1 VDGRAIVITLLWPWA
16 FVALPLPLLVRWL
29 LRPRQQQ
36 DAALR
41 VPDVG
46 RFNPAAIAR
55 GAGKRGSLLAL
66 LLAWLAW
73 ACLLGAVAR
82 PQFTGDP
89 ISLPSTG
96 RDLMLAVD
104 ISGSMNTEDMDING
118 HVANRLAAV
127 KAVVTEFIAHRA
139 GDRVGLILFGTNA
152 YLQAP
157 LTFDLATVE
166 QLLDEAPV
174 GIAGGKTA
182 IGDAIGLAVKRL
194 RTRPAESRVLI
205 LLTDGA
211 NNVGEV
217 PPEKAAE
224 LARAEG
230 VKIYT
235 IGVGAEEL
243 KVPGFWGEIGGRIVN
258 PSADLDAKSLQ
269 AIAETTGGRF
279 FRARD
284 TAELSKIYG
293 LLDSIEPT
301 AQDARN
307 FRPVKALFF
316 YPLAAS
322 WTLWLIVLL
331 FGARPGVL
339 ARA

>member
-1 VDGRAIVITLLWPWA
+1 MINFIWPWA
-16 FVALPLPLLVRWL
+16 FAALPLPLLIRWL
-29 LRPRQQQ
+29 LRPRQHR

-41 VPDVG
+41 VPDAS

-55 GAGKRGSLLAL
+55 GTDGRGGRLAL

-73 ACLLGAVAR
+73 TCLLGAVAR

-89 ISLPSTG
+89 ISVPSTG

-157 LTFDLATVE
+157 LTFDLTTVE
-166 QLLDEAPV
+166 QLLEEAPV

-194 RTRPAESRVLI
+194 RTRPATSRVLI

-235 IGVGAEEL
+235 VGVGAEEL
-243 KVPGFWGEIGGRIVN
+243 KVPGFWGQIGGRIVN
-258 PSADLDAKSLQ
+258 PSADLDAKSLRQ
-269 AIAETTGGRF
+269 IADTTGGEF

-284 TAELSKIYG
+284 AAELAQIYN
-293 LLDSIEPT
+293 LLDAIEPT

-307 FRPVKALFF
+307 FRPIKALFH

-322 WTLWLIVLL
+322 WALWLIVLL
-331 FGARPGVL
+331 FGARGGAL

>member
-1 VDGRAIVITLLWPWA
+1 MITFLWPWA

-29 LRPRQQQ
+29 LRPRQQH

-55 GAGKRGSLLAL
+55 GAGKRGGLLAL

-127 KAVVTEFIAHRA
+127 KDVVTEFIAHRA

-166 QLLDEAPV
+166 QLLDDAPV
-174 GIAGGKTA
+174 GIAGA
-182 IGDAIGLAVKRL
+182 L
-194 RTRPAESRVLI
+194 SR
-205 LLTDGA
+205 DGS
-211 NNVGEV
+211 V
-217 PPEKAAE
+217 P
-224 LARAEG
+224 RH
-230 VKIYT
+230 
-235 IGVGAEEL
+235 
-243 KVPGFWGEIGGRIVN
+243 
-258 PSADLDAKSLQ
+258 
-269 AIAETTGGRF
+269 RF
-279 FRARD
+279 C
-284 TAELSKIYG
+284 
-293 LLDSIEPT
+293 
-301 AQDARN
+301 
-307 FRPVKALFF
+307 
-316 YPLAAS
+316 AAS
-322 WTLWLIVLL
+322 LTSSFLSISITCA
-331 FGARPGVL
+331 GARST
-339 ARA
+339 

>member
-1 VDGRAIVITLLWPWA
+1 MIAFLWPWA
-16 FVALPLPLLVRWL
+16 FAALPLPLAARYL
-29 LRPRQQQ
+29 LSAQQRRE
-36 DAALR
+36 AALR
-41 VPDVG
+41 VPSVD
-46 RFNPAAIAR
+46 RFAIATTAHR
-55 GAGKRGSLLAL
+55 GRQRGRWLTL

-73 ACLLGAVAR
+73 TLLLAAVAR
-82 PQFTGDP
+82 PQFTGEP

-104 ISGSMNTEDMDING
+104 ISGSMNTEDMEIAG

-127 KAVVTEFIAHRA
+127 KDVVTDFIAHRA

-194 RTRPAESRVLI
+194 RTRPADSRVLI

-230 VKIYT
+230 VRIYT

-258 PSADLDAKSLQ
+258 PSADLDAKSLEQ
-269 AIAETTGGRF
+269 IADTTGGRY

-284 TAELSKIYG
+284 TKELSQIYD
-293 LLDSIEPT
+293 LLDAIEP
-301 AQDARN
+301 AQQDART

-322 WTLWLIVLL
+322 WVLWVGLML
-331 FGARPGVL
+331 FDARGLGRVP
-339 ARA
+339 A

>member
-1 VDGRAIVITLLWPWA
+1 MINFVWPWA
-16 FVALPLPLLVRWL
+16 FAALPLPLLARWL
-29 LRPRQQQ
+29 LRPRTQT

-41 VPDVG
+41 VPDIG
-46 RFNPAAIAR
+46 RFNPAAALRGVRAR
-55 GAGKRGSLLAL
+55 DNAFAL

-89 ISLPSTG
+89 VSLPSSG
-96 RDLMLAVD
+96 RDLMVAVD
-104 ISGSMNTEDMDING
+104 ISGSMNTEDMEVGG
-118 HVANRLAAV
+118 HVVNRLTAV
-127 KAVVTEFIAHRA
+127 KTVVTDFIARRA

-157 LTFDLATVE
+157 LTFDLATVQ
-166 QLLDEAPV
+166 QLLDDAPV

-194 RTRPAESRVLI
+194 RSRPADSRVLI
-205 LLTDGA
+205 LMTDGA
-211 NNVGEV
+211 SNAGEV
-217 PPEKAAE
+217 PPDKAAQ

-235 IGVGAEEL
+235 IGVGADEL
-243 KVPGFWGEIGGRIVN
+243 RIPGFWGEIGGRIVN
-258 PSADLDAKSLQ
+258 PSADMDTKALQ
-269 AIAETTGGRF
+269 GIADTTGGRF

-284 TAELSKIYG
+284 TAELAGIYQ
-293 LLDSIEPT
+293 LLDAVEPT

-307 FRPVKALFF
+307 FRPVRALFH

-322 WTLWLIVLL
+322 WALWLIVLL
-331 FGARPGVL
+331 IGPRGGAAVRV
-339 ARA
+339 

>member
-1 VDGRAIVITLLWPWA
+1 MMNFVWPWA
-16 FVALPLPLLVRWL
+16 FAALPLPLLARWM
-29 LRPRQQQ
+29 LRPRQRQ

-55 GAGKRGSLLAL
+55 GAGHRGSWLTL

-73 ACLLGAVAR
+73 ACLLGAAAR

-89 ISLPSTG
+89 VSLPSTG

-104 ISGSMNTEDMDING
+104 ISGSMNTEDMEIDG

-127 KAVVTEFIAHRA
+127 KSVVTDFIAHRA

-157 LTFDLATVE
+157 LTFDLATVQ
-166 QLLDEAPV
+166 QLLEEAPV

-230 VKIYT
+230 VRIYT
-235 IGVGAEEL
+235 VGVGADEL
-243 KVPGFWGEIGGRIVN
+243 RVPGFWGEIGGRIVN

-269 AIAETTGGRF
+269 QIAETTGGRF

-284 TAELSKIYG
+284 TTELSKIYQ
-293 LLDSIEPT
+293 LLDAIEPT
-301 AQDARN
+301 AQDARS
-307 FRPVKALFF
+307 FRPIKALFH

-322 WTLWLIVLL
+322 WALWLIVLL
-331 FGARPGVL
+331 FAARGGAF

>member
-1 VDGRAIVITLLWPWA
+1 MINFIWPWA
-16 FVALPLPLLVRWL
+16 FAALPLPLLSRWL
-29 LRPRQQQ
+29 LRPNRER

-46 RFNPAAIAR
+46 RFN
-55 GAGKRGSLLAL
+55 LAL
-66 LLAWLAW
+66 MSSSIGRRRDWLVTLLAWLAW
-73 ACLLGAVAR
+73 ACLLGAAAR
-82 PQFTGDP
+82 PQLTGDP
-89 ISLPSTG
+89 VSLPSTG

-104 ISGSMNTEDMDING
+104 ISGSMNTEDMEIDG
-118 HVANRLAAV
+118 QSVNRLAAV
-127 KAVVTEFIAHRA
+127 KAVVTDFIAHRA

-157 LTFDLATVE
+157 LTFDLTTVQE
-166 QLLDEAPV
+166 LLDEAPV

-194 RTRPAESRVLI
+194 RTRPAKSRVLI

-217 PPEKAAE
+217 PPEKAAQI
-224 LARAEG
+224 ARVEG

-235 IGVGAEEL
+235 VGVGAEEL
-243 KVPGFWGEIGGRIVN
+243 KVPGFWGEFGGRIIN

-269 AIAETTGGRF
+269 KIAETTGGRF

-284 TAELSKIYG
+284 TAELAKIYD
-293 LLDSIEPT
+293 LLDTIEPT
-301 AQDARN
+301 AHDART
-307 FRPVKALFF
+307 FRPVKALFY

-322 WTLWLIVLL
+322 WALWIMVLL
-331 FGARPGVL
+331 LGTRIGAF

>member
-1 VDGRAIVITLLWPWA
+1 VIDFLWPWVFA
-16 FVALPLPLLVRWL
+16 ALPLPLAARYL
-29 LRPRQQQ
+29 LRPQQRHN
-36 DAALR
+36 AALR
-41 VPDVG
+41 VPSVARFEVATEARRNGQHG
-46 RFNPAAIAR
+46 RWIA
-55 GAGKRGSLLAL
+55 LA
-66 LLAWLAW
+66 LAWLAW
-73 ACLLGAVAR
+73 TLLLAAVAR
-82 PQFTGDP
+82 PQLTGEP
-89 ISLPSTG
+89 VSLPSTG

-104 ISGSMNTEDMDING
+104 ISGSMNTEDMEVGG

-127 KAVVTEFIAHRA
+127 KEVVTDFIAHRT

-166 QLLDEAPV
+166 QLLEEAPV

-194 RTRPAESRVLI
+194 RTRPADSRVLV

-230 VKIYT
+230 VRIYT
-235 IGVGAEEL
+235 VGVGAEEL

-258 PSADLDAKSLQ
+258 PSADLDAKSLEQ
-269 AIAETTGGRF
+269 IASTTGGRF

-284 TAELSKIYG
+284 TKELSQIYD
-293 LLDSIEPT
+293 LLDAIEP
-301 AQDARN
+301 AQQDART
-307 FRPVKALFF
+307 FRPIKALFF

-322 WTLWLIVLL
+322 WALWIGLL
-331 FGARPGVL
+331 FFDGRGL
-339 ARA
+339 AHVRA

>member
-1 VDGRAIVITLLWPWA
+1 MISFLWPWA
-16 FVALPLPLLVRWL
+16 FAALPLPFFARYL
-29 LRPRQQQ
+29 LRPRQRR

-46 RFNPAAIAR
+46 RFETAAIGR
-55 GAGKRGSLLAL
+55 GPRRGSLAAL

-73 ACLLGAVAR
+73 ACLVAAGAR
-82 PQFTGDP
+82 PQFTGEP
-89 ISLPSTG
+89 VSLPSSG
-96 RDLMLAVD
+96 RDVLLAVD
-104 ISGSMNTEDMDING
+104 ISGSMNTEDMEVDG
-118 HVANRLAAV
+118 RVTNRLAAV
-127 KAVVTEFIAHRA
+127 KNVVTDFIARRA
-139 GDRVGLILFGTNA
+139 GDRVGLILFGTHA

-166 QLLDEAPV
+166 QLLDDAPV

-194 RTRPAESRVLI
+194 RARPADSRVLI
-205 LLTDGA
+205 LMTDGA
-211 NNVGEV
+211 SNAGEV
-217 PPEKAAE
+217 PPDKAAQ

-235 IGVGAEEL
+235 VGVGAEEL
-243 KVPGFWGEIGGRIVN
+243 RVPGFWGEIGGRVVN
-258 PSADLDAKSLQ
+258 PSADMDAKSLQ
-269 AIAETTGGRF
+269 RISDMTGGRF

-284 TAELSKIYG
+284 TAELAKIYE
-293 LLDSIEPT
+293 LLDAIEPT

-307 FRPVKALFF
+307 FRPVRSLFH

-322 WTLWLIVLL
+322 WALWLIVLG
-331 FGARPGVL
+331 FAARRGAYVGG
-339 ARA
+339 

>member
-1 VDGRAIVITLLWPWA
+1 MIGFLWPWA
-16 FVALPLPLLVRWL
+16 FAALPLPLAARYL
-29 LRPRQQQ
+29 LPPQQRH

-41 VPDVG
+41 VPSVG
-46 RFNPAAIAR
+46 RFTVATVSR
-55 GAGKRGSLLAL
+55 GGRRAGHWLAL
-66 LLAWLAW
+66 ALAWVAW
-73 ACLLGAVAR
+73 TLLLGAVAR
-82 PQFTGDP
+82 PQFTGEP

-104 ISGSMNTEDMDING
+104 ISGSMNTEDMEVGG

-127 KAVVTEFIAHRA
+127 KDVVTDFIAHRA

-194 RTRPAESRVLI
+194 RTRPTESRVLI

-230 VKIYT
+230 VRIYT
-235 IGVGAEEL
+235 VGVGAEEL

-258 PSADLDAKSLQ
+258 PSADLDAKSLEQ
-269 AIAETTGGRF
+269 IANVTGGRF

-284 TAELSKIYG
+284 TKELSQIYD
-293 LLDSIEPT
+293 LLDAIEP
-301 AQDARN
+301 AQQDART

-322 WTLWLIVLL
+322 WVLWVGLML
-331 FGARPGVL
+331 FDARGLVRV
-339 ARA
+339 RA

>member
-1 VDGRAIVITLLWPWA
+1 MIDFLWPWMFA
-16 FVALPLPLLVRWL
+16 ALPLPLVARYL
-29 LRPRQQQ
+29 LRPQQRD

-41 VPDVG
+41 VPSVA
-46 RFNPAAIAR
+46 RFEAAALSRRGLQRSRRIA
-55 GAGKRGSLLAL
+55 LV
-66 LLAWLAW
+66 LAWLAW
-73 ACLLGAVAR
+73 TSLVAAAAR

-104 ISGSMNTEDMDING
+104 ISGSMNTEDMEIGG
-118 HVANRLAAV
+118 HMVNRLAAV
-127 KAVVTEFIAHRA
+127 KDVVTDFITHRT

-194 RTRPAESRVLI
+194 RTRPADSRVLI

-230 VKIYT
+230 VRIYT
-235 IGVGAEEL
+235 IGVGADEL

-258 PSADLDAKSLQ
+258 PSADLDAKSLEQ
-269 AIAETTGGRF
+269 IADTTGGRY

-284 TAELSKIYG
+284 TKELSQIYD
-293 LLDSIEPT
+293 LLDAIEP
-301 AQDARN
+301 AQQDART

-322 WTLWLIVLL
+322 WVLWVGLML
-331 FGARPGVL
+331 FDARELGRV
-339 ARA
+339 RA

>member
-1 VDGRAIVITLLWPWA
+1 MIGFLWPWTFA
-16 FVALPLPLLVRWL
+16 ALPLPLAARYL
-29 LRPRQQQ
+29 LRPQQRD

-41 VPDVG
+41 VPSLTRFDVAT
-46 RFNPAAIAR
+46 AARDGAQRSHWIA
-55 GAGKRGSLLAL
+55 LAV
-66 LLAWLAW
+66 AWLAW
-73 ACLLGAVAR
+73 TLLLAAVAR
-82 PQFTGDP
+82 PQFIGEP

-104 ISGSMNTEDMDING
+104 ISGSMNTEDMEVGG

-127 KAVVTEFIAHRA
+127 KDVVTDFIAHRA

-217 PPEKAAE
+217 PPEKAAD

-230 VKIYT
+230 VRIYT
-235 IGVGAEEL
+235 VGVGAEEL

-258 PSADLDAKSLQ
+258 PSADLDAKSLER
-269 AIAETTGGRF
+269 IASTTGGRF

-284 TAELSKIYG
+284 TKELSQIYD
-293 LLDSIEPT
+293 LLDAIEP
-301 AQDARN
+301 AQQDART

-316 YPLAAS
+316 YPLAVS
-322 WTLWLIVLL
+322 WALWIGLML
-331 FGARPGVL
+331 FDARGLV
-339 ARA
+339 RVRG

>member
-1 VDGRAIVITLLWPWA
+1 MIDFLWPWMFA
-16 FVALPLPLLVRWL
+16 ALPLPLVARYL
-29 LRPRQQQ
+29 LRPQQRD

-41 VPDVG
+41 VPSVA
-46 RFNPAAIAR
+46 RFEAAALSRRGLQRSRWIA
-55 GAGKRGSLLAL
+55 LA
-66 LLAWLAW
+66 LAWLAW
-73 ACLLGAVAR
+73 ACLIAAAAR
-82 PQFTGDP
+82 PQFTGEP

-104 ISGSMNTEDMDING
+104 ISGSMNTEDMEIGG
-118 HVANRLAAV
+118 HPVNRLAAV
-127 KAVVTEFIAHRA
+127 KDVVTDFIAHRT

-157 LTFDLATVE
+157 LTFDLATVQE
-166 QLLDEAPV
+166 LLDEAPV

-194 RTRPAESRVLI
+194 RTRPTESRVLI

-230 VKIYT
+230 VRIYT
-235 IGVGAEEL
+235 VGVGAEEL

-269 AIAETTGGRF
+269 QIAETTGGRF

-284 TAELSKIYG
+284 TQELSQIYD
-293 LLDSIEPT
+293 LLDAIEP
-301 AQDARN
+301 AQQDART

-322 WTLWLIVLL
+322 WALWIGL
-331 FGARPGVL
+331 FLFDARGLVHV
-339 ARA
+339 RA

>member
-1 VDGRAIVITLLWPWA
+1 MITLLWPWA
-16 FVALPLPLLVRWL
+16 FAALPLPLLVRWL
-29 LRPRQQQ
+29 LRPRTQQ

-46 RFNPAAIAR
+46 RFNPATVGR
-55 GAGKRGSLLAL
+55 GAGKRGGLLAL

-73 ACLLGAVAR
+73 ACLLGAIAR

-104 ISGSMNTEDMDING
+104 ISGSMNTEDMDIDG
-118 HVANRLAAV
+118 RVANRLAAV

-217 PPEKAAE
+217 PPYKAAE

-269 AIAETTGGRF
+269 QIAETTGGRF

-284 TAELSKIYG
+284 TAELAKIYG

-301 AQDARN
+301 AQDERN

-316 YPLAAS
+316 YPLAVS
-322 WTLWLIVLL
+322 WALWLIVLL
-331 FGARPGVL
+331 FGTRPGML

>member
-1 VDGRAIVITLLWPWA
+1 VISFLWPWV
-16 FVALPLPLLVRWL
+16 FTALPLPFVARYL
-29 LRPRQQQ
+29 LRPEQRH

-41 VPDVG
+41 VPSIA
-46 RFNPAAIAR
+46 RFNAAVIAR
-55 GAGKRGSLLAL
+55 IGKRRGHWLAL
-66 LLAWLAW
+66 AFTWLAW
-73 ACLLGAVAR
+73 TCLLAAAAR

-104 ISGSMNTEDMDING
+104 ISGSMNTEDMEVAG

-127 KAVVTEFIAHRA
+127 KDVVTDFIAHRT

-166 QLLDEAPV
+166 QLLEEAPV

-230 VKIYT
+230 VRIYT

-243 KVPGFWGEIGGRIVN
+243 KVPGFWGELGGHIVN
-258 PSADLDAKSLQ
+258 PSADLDSKSLQ
-269 AIAETTGGRF
+269 QIAETTGGRF

-284 TAELSKIYG
+284 TKELSQIYDM
-293 LLDSIEPT
+293 LDAIEP
-301 AQDARN
+301 AQQDART
-307 FRPVKALFF
+307 FRPVKSLFF

-322 WTLWLIVLL
+322 WALWVGLLL
-331 FGARPGVL
+331 FDARGLVHV
-339 ARA
+339 RA

>member
-1 VDGRAIVITLLWPWA
+1 M
-16 FVALPLPLLVRWL
+16 
-29 LRPRQQQ
+29 
-36 DAALR
+36 
-41 VPDVG
+41 PDVG
-46 RFNPAAIAR
+46 RFRAAAIAGVGGR
-55 GAGKRGSLLAL
+55 TGVNVAL
-66 LLAWLAW
+66 VLAWLAW
-73 ACLLGAVAR
+73 ACLLGAAAR

-89 ISLPSTG
+89 VSLPSTG

-104 ISGSMNTEDMDING
+104 ISGSMNTEDMEIG
-118 HVANRLAAV
+118 GRLTNRLTVV
-127 KAVVTEFIAHRA
+127 KEVVSDFIAHRS
-139 GDRVGLILFGTNA
+139 GDRVGLILFGSNA

-166 QLLDEAPV
+166 QLLQEAPV

-182 IGDAIGLAVKRL
+182 VGDAIGLAVKRL
-194 RTRPAESRVLI
+194 RTRPAQSRVLI

-230 VKIYT
+230 IRIYT
-235 IGVGAEEL
+235 VGVGADAL
-243 KVPGFWGEIGGRIVN
+243 KIPGFWGELGGRIVN

-269 AIAETTGGRF
+269 QIADTTGGRF

-284 TAELSKIYG
+284 TVELAQIYQ
-293 LLDSIEPT
+293 LLDAIEPT

-307 FRPVKALFF
+307 FRPIKALFH

-322 WTLWLIVLL
+322 WALWLCVLL
-331 FGARPGVL
+331 MGVRRGVY
-339 ARA
+339 AGV

>member
-1 VDGRAIVITLLWPWA
+1 MIDFLWPWMFA
-16 FVALPLPLLVRWL
+16 ALPLPLVARYL
-29 LRPRQQQ
+29 LRPQQRD

-41 VPDVG
+41 VPSVA
-46 RFNPAAIAR
+46 RFEAAALSRRGLQRSRRIA
-55 GAGKRGSLLAL
+55 LV
-66 LLAWLAW
+66 LAWLAW
-73 ACLLGAVAR
+73 TSLVAAAAR

-104 ISGSMNTEDMDING
+104 ISGSMNTEDMEIGG
-118 HVANRLAAV
+118 HMVNRLAAV
-127 KAVVTEFIAHRA
+127 KDVVTDFITHRT

-166 QLLDEAPV
+166 ELLDEAPV

-194 RTRPAESRVLI
+194 RTRPTDSRVLI

-230 VKIYT
+230 VRIYT
-235 IGVGAEEL
+235 VGVGADEL

-269 AIAETTGGRF
+269 QIAETTGGRF

-284 TAELSKIYG
+284 TKELSQIYD
-293 LLDSIEPT
+293 LLDAIEP
-301 AQDARN
+301 AQQDART

-322 WTLWLIVLL
+322 WALWVGLLL
-331 FGARPGVL
+331 FDARGLVHV
-339 ARA
+339 RA

>member
-1 VDGRAIVITLLWPWA
+1 MISFLWPWA
-16 FVALPLPLLVRWL
+16 FFALPAPLLTRWL
-29 LRPRQQQ
+29 MRPRSQQ

-41 VPDVG
+41 VHDVG
-46 RFNPAAIAR
+46 RFNPAAIKRTAGTR
-55 GAGKRGSLLAL
+55 GGLFVL

-89 ISLPSTG
+89 VSLPSTG
-96 RDLMLAVD
+96 RDLVLAVD

-118 HVANRLAAV
+118 RTANRLAAV
-127 KAVVTEFIAHRA
+127 KAVVTEFIARRT
-139 GDRVGLILFGTNA
+139 GDRIGLILFGTNA

-194 RTRPAESRVLI
+194 RNRPAESRVLI

-217 PPEKAAE
+217 PPDKAAQ
-224 LARAEG
+224 LAHAEG
-230 VKIYT
+230 IKIYT
-235 IGVGAEEL
+235 IGVGADEL

-269 AIAETTGGRF
+269 EIAETTGGRF

-284 TAELSKIYG
+284 TQELAKIYG
-293 LLDSIEPT
+293 LLDAIEPT
-301 AQDARN
+301 AQDERN

-322 WTLWLIVLL
+322 WALWLIVLS
-331 FGARPGVL
+331 FAARRGAY

>member
-1 VDGRAIVITLLWPWA
+1 MITFLWPWA
-16 FVALPLPLLVRWL
+16 FVALPLPFAARYL
-29 LRPRQQQ
+29 LRPQRRH

-41 VPDVG
+41 VPNVA
-46 RFNPAAIAR
+46 RFEIASVAR
-55 GAGKRGSLLAL
+55 GGRQRTHWIALA
-66 LLAWLAW
+66 LAWLAW
-73 ACLLGAVAR
+73 TLLLAAVAR
-82 PQFTGDP
+82 PQFTGEP

-104 ISGSMNTEDMDING
+104 ISGSMNTEDMEVGG
-118 HVANRLAAV
+118 HLANRLAAV
-127 KAVVTEFIAHRA
+127 KGVVTDFIAHRA

-166 QLLDEAPV
+166 QLLDEAPI

-194 RTRPAESRVLI
+194 RTRPTESRVLI

-230 VKIYT
+230 VRIYT
-235 IGVGAEEL
+235 VGVGAEEL
-243 KVPGFWGEIGGRIVN
+243 KVPGFWGEFGGRIVN
-258 PSADLDAKSLQ
+258 PSADLDAKSLEQ
-269 AIAETTGGRF
+269 IANVTGGRF

-284 TAELSKIYG
+284 TKELSQIYD
-293 LLDSIEPT
+293 LLDAIEP
-301 AQDARN
+301 AQQDART

-322 WTLWLIVLL
+322 WVLWVGLML
-331 FGARPGVL
+331 FDARGLVRV
-339 ARA
+339 RA

>member
-1 VDGRAIVITLLWPWA
+1 MIDFLWPWMFA
-16 FVALPLPLLVRWL
+16 ALPLPLVTRYL
-29 LRPRQQQ
+29 LRPQQLD

-41 VPDVG
+41 VPSVA
-46 RFNPAAIAR
+46 RFDAVALSRRGLQRSRWIA
-55 GAGKRGSLLAL
+55 LV
-66 LLAWLAW
+66 LAWLAW
-73 ACLLGAVAR
+73 TCLVAAAAR
-82 PQFTGDP
+82 PQFTGEP

-104 ISGSMNTEDMDING
+104 ISGSMNTEDMEIGG
-118 HVANRLAAV
+118 HTENRLAAV
-127 KAVVTEFIAHRA
+127 KDVVTDFITHRT

-166 QLLDEAPV
+166 ELLDEAPV

-194 RTRPAESRVLI
+194 RTRPTGSRVLI

-230 VKIYT
+230 VRIYT
-235 IGVGAEEL
+235 VGVGAEEL

-269 AIAETTGGRF
+269 QIADTTGGRF

-284 TAELSKIYG
+284 TKELSQIYD
-293 LLDSIEPT
+293 LLDAIEP
-301 AQDARN
+301 AQQDART

-322 WTLWLIVLL
+322 WALWVGLLL
-331 FGARPGVL
+331 FDARGLVHV
-339 ARA
+339 RA